1 MSVSERAGLGIVSVV
16 SVDKYIY
23 VVTGE
28 GKLIRVSINGSEKV
42 INIPLKKEGKREII
56 RG

>member
-28 GKLIRVSINGSEKV
+28 GKLIRVSINGSDKV
-42 INIPLKKEGKREII
+42 IFH
-56 RG
+56 